1 MTNQFQSFVSVIQA
15 LNKYNVDYILVG
27 GVAVILHGLERLTRV
42 LDVFIRPTLENI
54 DNLKKALHS
63 VFSDSS
69 IEEINSSELEKYY
82 VIRYG
87 TPNGFYIDI
96 MTKVDD
102 TISFEDLEHEIID
115 YKSIKIKIATPEV
128 LYNLKKDTVRHQ
140 DKIDALFLKEI
151 MNARGE
157 KKGKL
162 GG

>member
-27 GVAVILHGLERLTRV
+27 GIAVILHGLERLTRD

-69 IEEINSSELEKYY
+69 IEEINSSELEKYS

-96 MTKVDD
+96 MTKVGD

-115 YKSIKIKIATPEV
+115 YKSIKIK
-128 LYNLKKDTVRHQ
+128 NS
-140 DKIDALFLKEI
+140 
-151 MNARGE
+151 NARGIIQFE
-157 KKGKL
+157 KRYGTTSR
-162 GG
+162 